1 MSIRD
6 ARRPFALGLTLA
18 LVASGL
24 AVPVAAQGDGGS
36 IVRVTAQDYHFEGL
50 PASVPA
56 GTSLEMYNAGVE
68 VHELLV
74 VRKNDGVTETWEELL
89 ALPEEEAMAKVS
101 ILGPLMAATEQL
113 AEGTITLEQEGEYLA
128 ICFIP
133 QGMTEMPD
141 PDADPA
147 TLPDGLPHFMLGMVS
162 EFVVTAPGSTPGP
175 LPAAPP
181 ATGRVIELEMTST
194 LQIHQAGQQISQI
207 NVAVGETIT
216 FRVENTAGFDHN
228 FFIGPDERLAV
239 DDVEGLPGIATH
251 VEGVHEFTWV
261 VPENA
266 GELRFGCTVPGHYQL
281 MNGTFVVG
289 G

>member
-6 ARRPFALGLTLA
+6 ALRPFALGLTLA
-18 LVASGL
+18 LVGGSL
-24 AVPVAAQGDGGS
+24 AAPVAAQSDGAS
-36 IVRVTAQDYHFEGL
+36 TIRVTAQDYFFEGL
-50 PASVPA
+50 PTSVPA
-56 GTSLEMYNAGVE
+56 DTSLELYNAGVE
-68 VHELLV
+68 IHELLV

-89 ALPEEEAMAKVS
+89 ALPEEEVMAKVS

-113 AEGTITLEQEGEYLA
+113 AESAITLEQEGEYLA

-133 QGMTEMPD
+133 QGMTEMPG
-141 PDADPA
+141 PDTDPA
-147 TLPDGLPHFMLGMVS
+147 DLPDGLPHFMLGMIQ

-175 LPAAPP
+175 LPSAPP
-181 ATGRVIELEMTST
+181 AAGRVIELEMTSAM
-194 LQIHQAGQQISQI
+194 QIHQDGVQITEL
-207 NVAVGETIT
+207 NVAIGETIT
-216 FRVENTAGFDHN
+216 FRIENTAGFDHN

-239 DDVEGLPGIATH
+239 DDVDGLPGIPTYI
-251 VEGVHEFTWV
+251 EGVGEFTWV

-266 GELRFGCTVPGHYQL
+266 GEMYFGCTVPGHYQL